1 MYRYTKVAAQKL
13 TKTVIET
20 AIAGGGGLVDT
31 LRHSYSMNDLQGG
44 THSGQGQYDMYHRE
58 DQGDGRI
65 MPQSWHEGR
74 RYDTFEDP
82 DSPVETRAIR
92 GRRKPQTGSL
102 LALTSENDL
111 NEPRQE
117 TRRRRVGSVR
127 HKEPTS
133 SSLPRSGAIYGTLPR
148 KPRKPRSPA
157 PDLQPLVRRSTVS
170 KENISLEE
178 SDGEAQAKHR
188 ALSASPVRKVVK
200 KKPPNSLDIIYS
212 KNQPVNMKPRPL
224 RTRRK
229 NASNKN
235 LPKETEE
242 EEKEATDNKSED
254 TFSMTYSE
262 EEKRESR
269 KKCEIS

>member
-44 THSGQGQYDMYHRE
+44 THAGQGQYDMYHRE
-58 DQGDGRI
+58 DQGGGRI

-200 KKPPNSLDIIYS
+200 KKPPNSLDI
-212 KNQPVNMKPRPL
+212 KPRPL
-224 RTRRK
+224 RTKRK
-229 NASNKN
+229 ISQKS
-235 LPKETEE
+235 PKQTREE
-242 EEKEATDNKSED
+242 ENEINED

-262 EEKRESR
+262 EDKGETK
-269 KKCEIS
+269 KKCDIS